1 MMGEEYIHWNVRGI
15 NDKLRRNAKVSKII
29 SLIQRPQDTVLINLQ
44 ETHLQSN
51 DDIPPKFFEYKH
63 LYHIIPSFATPVDS
77 GSGILIFVNKTEE
90 IVFREELLQ
99 GRILIL
105 KLRNNTTK
113 EIKTII
119 SLYGKSTN
127 DRMTWSEQFGRIK
140 DFITNNNL
148 ENIYFLGDFNFVTST
163 LDRNSRT
170 LNSVDE
176 LAGDSW
182 KSLEASLELADSFR
196 VNNPSKIA
204 YSYTHTNK
212 VSRSRIDRIF
222 VSTLTTSR
230 IVRHNFEVSQFSDH
244 KVIRLKITANIEM
257 GEGHW
262 VFNDLM
268 LKDENFVT
276 QMTRTIQDMEQY
288 RQDFANRRD
297 FFDDIKQTVHST
309 ARTYAIGRANKKRM
323 EKFELK
329 RERERIERIS
339 KHRLTDLD
347 LYKLNNITDREKV
360 LETEALHGA
369 NIRAKTPLF
378 EFGEPSISFLKKLE
392 KASGEKNCIYA
403 LEDDKGHLKKG
414 KEDINSICHTFYK
427 NLYTKEPEDEIAQ
440 DSMLSKINVKVLGY
454 HTLILERDITEY
466 ELYQSLKELK
476 PNKAPGPD
484 GLTRAFYLKFWDVLK
499 HNYTESIKE
508 TLREDELSEM
518 QKRGAI
524 RISHKK
530 GDRTKLGNYRPI
542 TLLNVDLK
550 IISRLL
556 SKRLSLVLA
565 SLIHENQKCVP
576 GRHITDNIHLIQ
588 DLIDWIN
595 NNEEAAA
602 LLLFDQEKAFD
613 RLSHLFLFK
622 TLQAFGFG
630 ENFIK
635 WVKIILFDIKS
646 FVRINGF
653 ETEELSVERGV
664 RQGCPLS
671 PLLYVLAAE
680 VLASNIRQNSL
691 IRGYSFGL
699 NEFKAGQY
707 ADDLITCIT
716 RLDSID
722 ELFSTI
728 SKYEAATNSKLNI
741 AKSKGLWVGKW
752 RNNQKDFKGME
763 WSADCVNLTGVYVG
777 NRTTKEQYKR
787 LCDLNFDEIKLK
799 IENSLNFWRGNKL
812 SIKGKIRVA
821 NNFILTKL
829 FYRLEC
835 VDITILKVKEIETV
849 IFNFIWGKTVAGRVN
864 RNVLL
869 LEYKSGGL
877 QLYDI
882 IERMKCF
889 RVKWIRNLLDMEKSD
904 FLRIIVD
911 NLIGNFKG
919 IVGLKMLHHSI
930 QNKFE
935 IKSIYY
941 ERSISIW
948 NSMKIDTDISGQND
962 LREEILFQNPLFI
975 DDNGNMFKFPNSS
988 NKKVYMPNKFKDLPV
1003 TVPITKIN
1011 PNHRNL
1017 ISNLNKCFWKLNNN
1031 PAEGKS
1037 QYIYTM
1043 GTIRTNILDLS
1054 LKNLYR
1060 NQISLR
1066 KVDMKWVDKWKKY
1079 FVLTDN
1085 SWEKIWMAVHD
1096 STHSH
1101 KIQSGMWEMLHLNF
1115 YCSYK
1120 AHKYYK
1126 EENRC
1131 KLCGEA
1137 EVDSF
1142 HIILSC
1148 PVHKEIF
1155 SKFNATFKEINGKDL
1170 SEREIIFGCQE
1181 PGDKINLRNF
1191 LTFIIKNSIFRM
1203 RNSHFINKRSAVIAV
1218 LNRIHKD
1225 IKSELNKK
1233 LLLYTSRN
1241 KTTRFKDLFLHK
1253 NILGHVVNNEMVYT
1267 LEIA

>member
-1 MMGEEYIHWNVRGI
+1 MGEEYIHWNVRGI
-15 NDKLRRNAKVSKII
+15 NDKLRRKGKVSKII
-29 SLIQRPQDTVLINLQ
+29 SLLQKPQDTVLINLQ

-51 DDIPPKFFEYKH
+51 EDIPPKFYEYKH
-63 LYHIIPSFATPVDS
+63 LYHIIPSFASPGDS
-77 GSGILIFVNKTEE
+77 GSGILIFVNKREE
-90 IVFREELLQ
+90 VILREELVK
-99 GRILIL
+99 GRIVIL
-105 KLRNNTTK
+105 KICNCATK

-119 SLYGKSTN
+119 SIYGKSTN
-127 DRMTWSEQFGRIK
+127 DKRTWSEQFNKIN
-140 DFITNNNL
+140 DYIIDNNL

-163 LDRNSRT
+163 LDRNSHT
-170 LNSVDE
+170 LNSIDE

-182 KSLEASLELADSFR
+182 KNLEASLDIADSFR

-212 VSRSRIDRIF
+212 VSRSRLDRFYVPTYIASRPVSHIF
-222 VSTLTTSR
+222 EAS
-230 IVRHNFEVSQFSDH
+230 HFSDH
-244 KVIRLKITANIEM
+244 KIIRLKVTDKVEM

-262 VFNDLM
+262 VFNDMM
-268 LKDENFVT
+268 LNDADFVT
-276 QMTRTIQDMEQY
+276 LMTSTIQDMEHY
-288 RQDFANRRD
+288 KQDFANRQD
-297 FFDDIKQTVHST
+297 FFDDIKQTIHST
-309 ARTYAIGRANKKRM
+309 SRAYAINRAKKKRM

-329 RERERIERIS
+329 NERERIERIS

-347 LYKLNNITDREKV
+347 LHKLNNISDKEKE
-360 LETEALHGA
+360 LESEALHGA
-369 NIRAKTPLF
+369 KIRAKTPLF

-392 KASGEKNCIYA
+392 KASGEKNCIFS
-403 LEDDKGHLKKG
+403 LEDDKGNLKQG
-414 KEDINSICHTFYK
+414 KEEIISICHTFYK
-427 NLYTKEPEDEIAQ
+427 NLYTKEPEDESAQ
-440 DSMLSKINVKVLGY
+440 DTLLSKINVKVQNE
-454 HTLILERDITEY
+454 HSLILEKDITERD
-466 ELYQSLKELK
+466 LHQALRELK

-499 HNYTESIKE
+499 HNYIESIKE

-550 IISRLL
+550 ILSRLL

-595 NNEEAAA
+595 NNGEAAA

-613 RLSHLFLFK
+613 RLSHHFLFK

-630 ENFIK
+630 GNFIK
-635 WVKIILFDIKS
+635 WVKILLFDIKS

-653 ETEELSVERGV
+653 ETEELPVERGV

-680 VLASNIRQNSL
+680 VLASNIIQNSL

-716 RLDSID
+716 HLDSID

-728 SKYEAATNSKLNI
+728 SMYERATNSKLNI
-741 AKSKGLWVGKW
+741 SKSKGLWVGKW
-752 RNNQKDFKGME
+752 RDNPKDLKGME
-763 WSADCVNLTGVYVG
+763 WSKDYVNLTGVYVG

-787 LCDLNFDEIKLK
+787 LSDLNFDEIKVKIDKSLK
-799 IENSLNFWRGNKL
+799 FWTGNKL
-812 SIKGKIRVA
+812 SIKGKIIVA

-835 VDITILKVKEIETV
+835 VDITILKVKEIETL

-864 RNVLL
+864 RNVLFL
-869 LEYKSGGL
+869 DYKAGGL

-889 RVKWIRNLLDMEKSD
+889 RVKWIRSLLDLEKSD
-904 FLRIIVD
+904 FLRTIVD

-930 QNKFE
+930 QTKFE
-935 IKSIYY
+935 IKSIFY

-948 NSMKIDTDISGQND
+948 NSMKIEPDISGHIY
-962 LREEILFQNPLFI
+962 LKEEILFQNPLFI

-988 NKKVYMPNKFKDLPV
+988 NKKVYMPNKFQDLPV
-1003 TVPITKIN
+1003 SVPITKIN
-1011 PNHRNL
+1011 PNHRHL
-1017 ISNLNKCFWKLNNN
+1017 ISSLNKCFWKLNNN
-1031 PAEGKS
+1031 PTEGKS
-1037 QYIYTM
+1037 QYIYM
-1043 GTIRTNILDLS
+1043 LETIRTDILDIS

-1079 FVLTDN
+1079 FVLTDVV
-1085 SWEKIWMAVHD
+1085 WENIWLTLHD
-1096 STHSH
+1096 STHSY
-1101 KIQSGMWEMLHLNF
+1101 KIQSGMWEMLHLNY

-1120 AHKYYK
+1120 AHKYYN

-1137 EVDSF
+1137 EADSF

-1148 PVHKEIF
+1148 PVHNDIF
-1155 SKFNATFKEINGKDL
+1155 RRFNDTFKEINGKDL
-1170 SEREIIFGCQE
+1170 SEREVIFGCQE
-1181 PGDKINLRNF
+1181 PGDRINLRNF

-1203 RNSHFINKRSAVIAV
+1203 RNTNFVNKQIAEIAV

-1225 IKSELNKK
+1225 LKSELNKK

-1241 KTTRFKDLFLHK
+1241 KIARFKDLFLYN
-1253 NILGHVVNNEMVYT
+1253 NILGHVVNNEFVYT